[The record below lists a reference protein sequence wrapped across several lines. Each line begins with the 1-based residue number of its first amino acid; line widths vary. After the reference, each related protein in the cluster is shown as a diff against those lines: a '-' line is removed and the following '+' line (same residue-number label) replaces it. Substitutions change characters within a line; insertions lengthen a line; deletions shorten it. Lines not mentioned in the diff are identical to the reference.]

1 MEKTIRDIYFELV
14 NGNSQVRFFDV
25 ETNETPKV
33 MNITPGSSDPEL
45 FIKFI
50 TIPCAAEMMDVDV
63 RDYKMF
69 YLPMFERL
77 VTWLNAANE
86 AA

>member
-1 MEKTIRDIYFELV
+1 MKKTIRDIYFELV

-25 ETNETPKV
+25 ETNETLKV
-33 MNITPGSSDPEL
+33 
-45 FIKFI
+45 IKFI
-50 TIPCAAEMMDVDV
+50 AIPCAAEMMDVDV

>member
-25 ETNETPKV
+25 ETNETVKFMDIAPDF
-33 MNITPGSSDPEL
+33 SDPEL

-50 TIPCAAEMMDVDV
+50 AIPYAAMMMNVDV

-69 YLPMFERL
+69 YIPMFERL
-77 VTWLNAANE
+77 AAWFNAAVV

>member
-1 MEKTIRDIYFELV
+1 MDNSIRDIYFELT
-14 NGNSQVRFFDV
+14 NDKSQVRFFDV
-25 ETNETPKV
+25 ETNETVKV
-33 MNITPGSSDPEL
+33 MDIAPDFSDPEL

-50 TIPCAAEMMDVDV
+50 AIPYAAMMMNVEV

-69 YLPMFERL
+69 YIPMFERL
-77 VTWLNAANE
+77 AAWFNAAVV